1 MRDLLHHIHGVDPVA
16 ADEAP
21 RVGDEAADVP
31 GMEHSLHGQDIY
43 TGTDTTDKDTNTP
56 TEDTKHWL
64 NKKLLKSLTIKELD
78 LNKERKIKLPFCEII
93 SLFSSPAFGS
103 LFS

>member
-43 TGTDTTDKDTNTP
+43 TGTDTTDKDTTHQQKTP
-56 TEDTKHWL
+56 
-64 NKKLLKSLTIKELD
+64 NIGSIKSY
-78 LNKERKIKLPFCEII
+78 
-93 SLFSSPAFGS
+93 SSH
-103 LFS
+103 